1 SGKLAAPDSPD
12 KRLEVFV
19 SGTEPKETISG
30 QNNPPAATQT
40 DQAERQAEKKSWW
53 SNFKRWWME

>member
-1 SGKLAAPDSPD
+1 
-12 KRLEVFV
+12 EVFV
-19 SGTEPKETISG
+19 SGTEPKETLSG

-40 DQAERQAEKKSWW
+40 DQAEQQAEKKSWW